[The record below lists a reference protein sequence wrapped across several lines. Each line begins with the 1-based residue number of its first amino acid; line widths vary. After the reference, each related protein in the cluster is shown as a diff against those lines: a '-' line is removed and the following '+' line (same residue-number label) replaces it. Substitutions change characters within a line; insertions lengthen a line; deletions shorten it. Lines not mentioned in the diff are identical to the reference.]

1 MCKPKVGVLWV
12 SIALME
18 HILSD
23 KFIRKK
29 RNNCTVMRMLNREKV
44 DTSFVKETVRS
55 LPCTL
60 AFVFTVRLL
69 CEITIQR
76 SRKFADVNQYLP
88 LDP

>member
-29 RNNCTVMRMLNREKV
+29 RNDRTVMRTLNREEV
-44 DTSFVKETVRS
+44 DTGCVKETVRS
-55 LPCTL
+55 LPGAL
-60 AFVFTVRLL
+60 AFVFTARLL
-69 CEITIQR
+69 CEITI
-76 SRKFADVNQYLP
+76 
-88 LDP
+88 